1 MESEQDLWAKRRGV
15 CLQVVGIDGL
25 RRRLGID
32 ELAPIVRVML
42 SSFDEVDIDVDDG
55 TREVAML

>member
-1 MESEQDLWAKRRGV
+1 MHAQPWKARGSCGRNRRGV
-15 CLQVVGIDGL
+15 RFQVVVIGGL

-55 TREVAML
+55 T